1 MKPNWVTF
9 AQRPVPRY
17 TSYPTAA
24 DFAPAVGEGES
35 RAWAAGVAP
44 GSAISVYAHIPFCE
58 RLCWYC
64 GCATTVPNGYGRIAA
79 YVGVLHKEVDLWAE
93 ALGPHGGLAHLHL
106 GGGSPNS
113 LSADD
118 MGGLI
123 GHISRRFG
131 LRPDAEIAMEL
142 DPRVLSEAQVKAMAA
157 AGVNRVSLGV
167 QTLSAQVQTAINRLQ
182 PREQVERVI
191 ACLNAAGISQHNM
204 DLMYGLPGQTVSDV
218 EEAAAF
224 AVLHKAARVSVFGYA
239 HVPWFAKHQKA
250 IDADALPGLEARFEQ
265 AEAAT
270 SVLRAAGYELIGL
283 DHFAR
288 ADDPLTLAAREGRL
302 RRNFQGY
309 TDDPHATLIG
319 IGATSISQFR
329 EGFVQN
335 LKDRKSWGEAIAAGR
350 LPVERGIA
358 LTDDDRLRARAI
370 EQLMC
375 QLSVDARAV
384 CREMGAAEGSLD
396 GALERARALV
406 PAGLCDV
413 DGSLVTVPPA
423 ARPFL
428 RTVAQ
433 CFDGR
438 TPVVEGAARH
448 AKAV

>member
-224 AVLHKAARVSVFGYA
+224 AVLHNAARVSVFGYA
-239 HVPWFAKHQKA
+239 HVPWFAKHQAA
-250 IDADALPGLEARFEQ
+250 IREDMLPDIAARFAQ
-265 AEAAT
+265 AEAA
-270 SVLRAAGYELIGL
+270 SAILLDAGYVPVGL

-288 ADDPLTLAAREGRL
+288 ADDSLAIAASAGRL

-309 TDDPHATLIG
+309 TDDPCDTLVG
-319 IGATSISQFR
+319 LGTSSISQFS
-329 EGFVQN
+329 EGYVQN
-335 LKDRKSWGEAIAAGR
+335 LKDRNAWRDEVEAGR
-350 LPVERGIA
+350 LPSERGVVM
-358 LTDDDRLRARAI
+358 TEDDRLRARAI
-370 EQLMC
+370 ERLMC
-375 QLSVDARAV
+375 DLRVDVNAV
-384 CREMGAAEGSLD
+384 CAEMGAAPDALD
-396 GALERARALV
+396 DALETARFLV
-406 PAGLCDV
+406 PAGPCTV
-413 DGSLVTVPPA
+413 DRGVVTVPFD
-423 ARPFL
+423 ARVML

-438 TPVVEGAARH
+438 FKPAPRRH

>member
-1 MKPNWVTF
+1 MKQNWVTF

-35 RAWAAGVAP
+35 RAWAAAVAP

-64 GCATTVPNGYGRIAA
+64 GCATSVPNGYSRIAA
-79 YVGVLHKEVDLWAE
+79 YIGVLHKEVDLWAE

-113 LSADD
+113 LSAGD
-118 MGGLI
+118 MGALI
-123 GHISRRFG
+123 GHIGQRFG
-131 LRPDAEIAMEL
+131 LRPDAEIAIEL
-142 DPRVLSEAQVKAMAA
+142 DPRVLSEAQVEAMAA

-167 QTLSAQVQTAINRLQ
+167 QTLSAQVQTAINRVQ

-191 ACLNAAGISQHNM
+191 ARLNAAGIVQHNM

-218 EEAAAF
+218 EAAAAF
-224 AVLHKAARVSVFGYA
+224 AVLHNAARVSVFGYA
-239 HVPWFAKHQKA
+239 HVPWFARHQAA
-250 IDADALPGLEARFEQ
+250 IDEDSLPDIAARFAQ
-265 AEAAT
+265 AEAGSAI
-270 SVLRAAGYELIGL
+270 LLDAGYVPVGL

-288 ADDPLTLAAREGRL
+288 ADDSLAIAASAGRL

-309 TDDPHATLIG
+309 TDDPCDTLVG
-319 IGATSISQFR
+319 LGTSSISQFS
-329 EGFVQN
+329 EGYVQN
-335 LKDRKSWGEAIAAGR
+335 LKDRNAWRDAVEAGR
-350 LPVERGIA
+350 LPSERGVVM
-358 LTDDDRLRARAI
+358 TDDDRLRARAI
-370 EQLMC
+370 ERLMC
-375 QLSVDARAV
+375 DLRVDVNAV
-384 CREMGAAEGSLD
+384 CAEMGAQPDALD
-396 GALERARALV
+396 DALETARFLV
-406 PAGLCDV
+406 PAGLC
-413 DGSLVTVPPA
+413 TVERGVVSVPFD
-423 ARPFL
+423 ARVML

-438 TPVVEGAARH
+438 FKPAPRRH

>member
-1 MKPNWVTF
+1 MKQNWVTF

-24 DFAPAVGEGES
+24 DFVPAVGEGEA

-44 GSAISVYAHIPFCE
+44 GSAISVYAHIPFCD

-64 GCATTVPNGYGRIAA
+64 GCATSVPNGYDRVAA
-79 YVGVLHKEVDLWAE
+79 YVGVLHQEVDLWAN
-93 ALGPHGGLAHLHL
+93 ALGPHGGLAHLHF

-113 LSADD
+113 LSAED
-118 MGGLI
+118 MGALI
-123 GHISRRFG
+123 GHISQRFG

-142 DPRVLSEAQVKAMAA
+142 DPRVLSEAQVEAMAA
-157 AGVNRVSLGV
+157 ACVNRVSLGV
-167 QTLSAQVQTAINRLQ
+167 QTLNAQVQTAINRVQ

-191 ACLNAAGISQHNM
+191 ARLNAAGIIHHNM

-239 HVPWFAKHQKA
+239 HVPWFAKHQAA
-250 IDADALPGLEARFEQ
+250 IDEDSLPDITARFAQ
-265 AEAAT
+265 ASAA
-270 SVLRAAGYELIGL
+270 SDILLDAGYVPVGL

-288 ADDPLTLAAREGRL
+288 ADDSLAIAASAGRL

-309 TDDPHATLIG
+309 TDDPCDTLVG
-319 IGATSISQFR
+319 LGTSSISQFS
-329 EGFVQN
+329 EGYVQN
-335 LKDRKSWGEAIAAGR
+335 LKDRNAWRDAVLAGR
-350 LPVERGIA
+350 LPSERGIA
-358 LTDDDRLRARAI
+358 LTADDRLRARAI
-370 EQLMC
+370 ERLMC
-375 QLSVDARAV
+375 DLRVDVPAV
-384 CREMGAAEGSLD
+384 CAEMGAPAGSLND
-396 GALERARALV
+396 ALETARFLV
-406 PAGLCDV
+406 PAGLCQV
-413 DGSLVTVPPA
+413 EDGVVSVPFE
-423 ARPFL
+423 ARVML

-438 TPVVEGAARH
+438 FKPAPRRH

>member
-224 AVLHKAARVSVFGYA
+224 AVLHNAARVSVFGYA
-239 HVPWFAKHQKA
+239 HVPWFAKHQAA
-250 IDADALPGLEARFEQ
+250 IREDMLPDIAARFAQ
-265 AEAAT
+265 AEAA
-270 SVLRAAGYELIGL
+270 SAILLDAGYVPVGL

-288 ADDPLTLAAREGRL
+288 ADDSLAIAASAGRL

-309 TDDPHATLIG
+309 TDDPCDTLVG
-319 IGATSISQFR
+319 LGTSSISQFS
-329 EGFVQN
+329 EGYVQN
-335 LKDRKSWGEAIAAGR
+335 LKDRNAWRDEVEAGR
-350 LPVERGIA
+350 LPSERGVVM
-358 LTDDDRLRARAI
+358 TEDDRLRARAI
-370 EQLMC
+370 ERLMC
-375 QLSVDARAV
+375 DLRVDVNAV
-384 CREMGAAEGSLD
+384 CAEMGAAPDALD
-396 GALERARALV
+396 DALETARFLV
-406 PAGLCDV
+406 PAGLCTV
-413 DGSLVTVPPA
+413 DRGVVTVPFD
-423 ARPFL
+423 ARVML

-438 TPVVEGAARH
+438 FKPAPRRH

>member
-1 MKPNWVTF
+1 MKQNWMTF

-24 DFAPAVGEGES
+24 DFAPAVGEGET

-44 GSAISVYAHIPFCE
+44 RSAISVYAHIPFCD

-64 GCATTVPNGYGRIAA
+64 GCATSVPNGYDRIAA
-79 YVGVLHKEVDLWAE
+79 YVGVLYEEVDLWAG
-93 ALGPHGGLAHLHL
+93 ALGPHGGLAHLHF

-113 LSADD
+113 LSAED

-123 GHISRRFG
+123 GHISQRFG

-142 DPRVLSEAQVKAMAA
+142 DPRVLSDAQIEAMAA

-167 QTLSAQVQTAINRLQ
+167 QTLNAQVQTAINRVQ

-191 ACLNAAGISQHNM
+191 ARLNAAGIIQHNM
-204 DLMYGLPGQTVSDV
+204 DLMYGLPGQTVGDV

-224 AVLHKAARVSVFGYA
+224 AVLHKASRVSVFGYA
-239 HVPWFAKHQKA
+239 HVPWFAKHQAA
-250 IDADALPGLEARFEQ
+250 IDEDSLPDISARFAQ
-265 AEAAT
+265 AEAA
-270 SVLRAAGYELIGL
+270 SAILLDAGYVPVGL

-288 ADDPLTLAAREGRL
+288 ADDSLAIAASTGRL

-309 TDDPHATLIG
+309 TDDPCDTLIG
-319 IGATSISQFR
+319 LGTSSISQFS
-329 EGFVQN
+329 GGYVQN
-335 LKDRKSWGEAIAAGR
+335 LKDRNAWRDAVLAGR
-350 LPVERGIA
+350 LPSERGIA
-358 LTDDDRLRARAI
+358 LTEDDRLRARAI
-370 EQLMC
+370 ERLMC
-375 QLSVDARAV
+375 DLRVDVPAV
-384 CREMGAAEGSLD
+384 CAEMGAPAGSLND
-396 GALERARALV
+396 ALETARFLV
-406 PAGLCDV
+406 PAGLCQV
-413 DGSLVTVPPA
+413 EGGVVSVPFE
-423 ARPFL
+423 ARVML

-438 TPVVEGAARH
+438 FRPAPRRH

>member
-167 QTLSAQVQTAINRLQ
+167 QTLSAQVQTAINRVQ

-224 AVLHKAARVSVFGYA
+224 AVLHNAARVSVFGYA
-239 HVPWFAKHQKA
+239 HVPWFAKHQAA
-250 IDADALPGLEARFEQ
+250 IREDMLPDIAARFAQ
-265 AEAAT
+265 AEAA
-270 SVLRAAGYELIGL
+270 SAILLDAGYVPVGL

-288 ADDPLTLAAREGRL
+288 ADDSLAIAASAGRL

-309 TDDPHATLIG
+309 TDDPCATLIG
-319 IGATSISQFR
+319 LGTSSISQFA
-329 EGFVQN
+329 EGYVQN
-335 LKDRKSWGEAIAAGR
+335 AKDRNAWRDAILSGR
-350 LPVERGIA
+350 LPSERGIA
-358 LTDDDRLRARAI
+358 LTADDRLRARAI
-370 EQLMC
+370 ERLMC
-375 QLSVDARAV
+375 EMEVDVDAICA
-384 CREMGAAEGSLD
+384 EMGAEPGSLD
-396 GALERARALV
+396 EGLETAGFLSA
-406 PAGLCDV
+406 AGLCIM
-413 DGSLVTVPPA
+413 DGKTLRVPTS
-423 ARPFL
+423 ARIML

-438 TPVVEGAARH
+438 YKPAPRRH
-448 AKAV
+448 AGAV

>member
-167 QTLSAQVQTAINRLQ
+167 QTLSAQVQTAINRVQ

-224 AVLHKAARVSVFGYA
+224 AVLHNAARVSVFGYA
-239 HVPWFAKHQKA
+239 HVPWFAKHQAA
-250 IDADALPGLEARFEQ
+250 IREDMLPDIAARFAQ
-265 AEAAT
+265 AEAA
-270 SVLRAAGYELIGL
+270 SAILLDAGYVPVGL

-288 ADDPLTLAAREGRL
+288 ADDSLAIAASAGRL

-309 TDDPHATLIG
+309 TDDPCDTLVG
-319 IGATSISQFR
+319 LGTSSISQFS
-329 EGFVQN
+329 EGYVQN
-335 LKDRKSWGEAIAAGR
+335 LKDRNAWRDEVEAGR
-350 LPVERGIA
+350 LPSERGVVM
-358 LTDDDRLRARAI
+358 TEDDRLRARAI
-370 EQLMC
+370 ERLMC
-375 QLSVDARAV
+375 DLRVDVNAV
-384 CREMGAAEGSLD
+384 CAEMGAAPDALD
-396 GALERARALV
+396 DALETARFLV
-406 PAGLCDV
+406 PAGPCTV
-413 DGSLVTVPPA
+413 DRGVVTVPFD
-423 ARPFL
+423 ARVML

-438 TPVVEGAARH
+438 FKPAPRRH

>member
-64 GCATTVPNGYGRIAA
+64 GCATSVPNGYGRIAA

-113 LSADD
+113 LSAGD

-142 DPRVLSEAQVKAMAA
+142 DPRVLSEDQVEAMAV

-167 QTLSAQVQTAINRLQ
+167 QTLNAQVQTAINRVQ

-191 ACLNAAGISQHNM
+191 ACLNAAGIVQHNM
-204 DLMYGLPGQTVSDV
+204 DLMYGLPGQTVGDV

-224 AVLHKAARVSVFGYA
+224 AVLHNAARVSVFGYA
-239 HVPWFAKHQKA
+239 HVPWFAKHQAA
-250 IDADALPGLEARFEQ
+250 IREDMLPDIAARFAQ
-265 AEAAT
+265 AEAA
-270 SVLRAAGYELIGL
+270 SAILLDAGYVPVGL

-288 ADDPLTLAAREGRL
+288 ADDSLAIAASAGRL

-309 TDDPHATLIG
+309 TDDPCDTLVG
-319 IGATSISQFR
+319 LGTSSISQFA
-329 EGFVQN
+329 EGYVQN
-335 LKDRKSWGEAIAAGR
+335 MKDRNAWRDAVEAGR
-350 LPVERGIA
+350 LPSERGVVM
-358 LTDDDRLRARAI
+358 TEDDRLRARAI
-370 EQLMC
+370 ERLMC
-375 QLSVDARAV
+375 DLRVDVNAV
-384 CREMGAAEGSLD
+384 CAEMGAAPDALD
-396 GALERARALV
+396 DALETARFLV
-406 PAGLCDV
+406 PAGLCTV
-413 DGSLVTVPPA
+413 DRGFVTVPFD
-423 ARPFL
+423 ARVML

-438 TPVVEGAARH
+438 FKPAPRRH